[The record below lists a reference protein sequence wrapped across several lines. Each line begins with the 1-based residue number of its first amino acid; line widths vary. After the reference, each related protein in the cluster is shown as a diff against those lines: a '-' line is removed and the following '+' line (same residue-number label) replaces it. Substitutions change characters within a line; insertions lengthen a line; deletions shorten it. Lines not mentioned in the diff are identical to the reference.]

1 MIRDALSWIY
11 EQVQWGPVS
20 LGALL
25 VEFVPI
31 ALLASALVSAVF
43 SVFGGGG
50 QMMASPSVPNTGS
63 PVTQASYTRPPPP
76 SPGKGAMTS
85 KSTQQQPSAAAS
97 TSRQQRTVA
106 APVQPTSRRQ
116 VPVSDNVI
124 PFDPNTI
131 TEDSTT
137 TEVYVPSGPT
147 H

>member
-50 QMMASPSVPNTGS
+50 GQMMASVPNTGS
-63 PVTQASYTRPPPP
+63 SVTLASYTRPPPP

-85 KSTQQQPSAAAS
+85 RSTQPQPSATAP

-106 APVQPTSRRQ
+106 APVQPTPRRQ